1 MGSCTNLV
9 WVSTS
14 IKYYS
19 FFTIHYSLLKP
30 NSMPKLLSLIILSF
44 FVLNTFAQNTFTFGT
59 NVTPQG
65 VTFEVDS
72 KGFVIGGKHVLP
84 VMGEIHYA
92 RVPAKDW
99 RREIQK
105 MKAGGITIV
114 ATYVFWIHHEPEE
127 GHWNWSGNM
136 NLREFLEVCKSEQMP
151 VVLRIGP
158 FCHGEVYQGGFPDWV
173 VQRHVSN
180 PNEYKVRSMAKGF
193 IKEVERLYY
202 NIFGQVNGLLW
213 KDGGPVVG
221 VQIENE
227 CRGPWSYYMTLK
239 DIAVKVG
246 FDVPFMTRTGWPKL
260 NGKEE
265 FGKLL
270 PLYGDYA
277 DGFWDRKL
285 SDMPGEY
292 AKAFIFKD
300 NRMSGA
306 IATETFSADEL
317 KETENSKL
325 VYPYLTCELG
335 GGMMPSYHRR
345 INISGN
351 EAMPLAICKLGSG
364 SNLPGYYMYHGGTNP
379 YNPVHTMAE
388 TQKTAVTNYNDM
400 PYMTYDFQCPLG
412 EMGQPNDIAFH
423 QTRFLHQ
430 FLADW
435 GEELSQMDV
444 DTISEHY
451 ARRGCFEFYNDYVR
465 MHNESGRAYVRPV
478 NMPFLG
484 HSITADAQP
493 FCKVGDTIYFI
504 PIKDMK
510 PTITIDG
517 KKRALKTSPSGDK
530 RGAFILLPLEK
541 ALRAYK
547 IDGELHFAQHEGGI
561 LYKDGDRIVEEYWHE
576 TDDRVE
582 VSKVREADAPREI
595 VMGRQKVAAM
605 PEDADFDHAAVYT
618 ISIDSAL
625 AAYADSA
632 FIRID
637 YAADCAR
644 VYADGKLVQDNF
656 WNGKPMLVRVSDL
669 VGKKVELRILPLR
682 KDAPIYLQKEQKAIL
697 EASESALLTLTKV
710 SVIMR
715 TTIPVSM

>member
-1 MGSCTNLV
+1 
-9 WVSTS
+9 
-14 IKYYS
+14 
-19 FFTIHYSLLKP
+19 
-30 NSMPKLLSLIILSF
+30 MPKLLSLIILSF
-44 FVLNTFAQNTFTFGT
+44 FALNTLAQNTFTFGT
-59 NVTPQG
+59 NVNPQG

-114 ATYVFWIHHEPEE
+114 ATYVFWIHHESEE
-127 GHWNWSGNM
+127 GHWNWAGNM
-136 NLREFLEVCKSEQMP
+136 NLREFLEVCKSENMP

-173 VQRHVSN
+173 VERHVGN
-180 PNEYKVRSMAKGF
+180 PKEYKVRSLANGF

-239 DIAVKVG
+239 DIAIKAG

-292 AKAFIFKD
+292 AKAFVFKD
-300 NRMSGA
+300 NRMSEA

-317 KETENSKL
+317 KETGNSKSSDSKL
-325 VYPYLTCELG
+325 TYPYLTCELG

-345 INISGN
+345 INMSGN

-379 YNPVHTMAE
+379 YNLAHTMAE
-388 TQKTAVTNYNDM
+388 TQKTTVTNYNDM

-412 EMGQPNDIAFH
+412 EMGQSNDIAFH

-444 DTISEHY
+444 DTLSEHY

-478 NMPFLG
+478 DMPFLG
-484 HSITADAQP
+484 HTITADAQP

-504 PIKDMK
+504 PIKGMK

-530 RGAFILLPLEK
+530 RGAFVLLPLEQ
-541 ALRAYK
+541 ARRAYK

-561 LYKDGDRIVEEYWHE
+561 LYKDGDKIVEEYWRE
-576 TDDRVE
+576 MDDRVE
-582 VSKVREADAPREI
+582 VNKVREADAPREI
-595 VMGRQKVAAM
+595 VMGKQKVAAM
-605 PEDADFDHAAVYT
+605 PEDGDFDKAAVYEMN
-618 ISIDSAL
+618 IDSSFVSC
-625 AAYADSA
+625 ADSA

-697 EASESALLTLTKV
+697 EASENSLLTLTKV
-710 SVIMR
+710 SVVMR
-715 TTIPVSM
+715 TTTIPFPHNHRNGLKAN

>member
-1 MGSCTNLV
+1 MKSTFSSIFRTLV
-9 WVSTS
+9 
-14 IKYYS
+14 
-19 FFTIHYSLLKP
+19 L
-30 NSMPKLLSLIILSF
+30 LLSLCLSGAAEASESTEAGKGVF
-44 FVLNTFAQNTFTFGT
+44 HFGT
-59 NVTPQG
+59 AVNPRG
-65 VTFEVDS
+65 ETFYVDS
-72 KGFVIGGKHVLP
+72 RGILLNGEPILP

-92 RVPAKDW
+92 RVPQKDW
-99 RREIQK
+99 RREMRK
-105 MKAGGITIV
+105 MKAGGVTIV
-114 ATYVFWIHHEPEE
+114 ASYIFWIHHEEHQGEWNWRGNRNLGEFVRICGEE
-127 GHWNWSGNM
+127 GM
-136 NLREFLEVCKSEQMP
+136 M
-151 VVLRIGP
+151 VVLRVGP
-158 FCHGEVYQGGFPDWV
+158 FCHGECYNGGIPDWIV
-173 VQRHVSN
+173 DLAFADRK
-180 PNEYKVRSMAKGF
+180 EYGLRSTAPGFLRAVGELYNQIALQVR
-193 IKEVERLYY
+193 
-202 NIFGQVNGLLW
+202 GQLW

-221 VQIENE
+221 IQLENE
-227 CRGPWSYYMTLK
+227 SAGPWSYLMSLK
-239 DIAVKVG
+239 KLAVDAG
-246 FDVPFMTRTGWPKL
+246 LDVPFYTRTGWPNL
-260 NGKEE
+260 RGAAAE
-265 FGKLL
+265 FGQIL

-292 AKAFIFKD
+292 AKAFVFKD

-325 VYPYLTCELG
+325 TYPYLTCELG

-379 YNPVHTMAE
+379 YNPAHTMAE

-435 GEELSQMDV
+435 GEELSQMEV
-444 DTISEHY
+444 DTLSEHY
-451 ARRGCFEFYNDYVR
+451 SRRGCFEFYNDYVR

-478 NMPFLG
+478 GMQFLG

-504 PIKDMK
+504 PIKGMK
-510 PTITIDG
+510 PTITIRPSKSPLKRDLKREKHYLLKEG
-517 KKRALKTSPSGDK
+517 KN
-530 RGAFILLPLEK
+530 LPLREVGRVLLLSPDK
-541 ALRAYK
+541 AKRAYK
-547 IDGELHFAQHEGGI
+547 IDGQLHFAKHEGGI
-561 LYKDGDRIVEEYWHE
+561 LYKDGNGIVEEYWYE

-582 VSKVREADAPREI
+582 VRKVREADSPRE
-595 VMGRQKVAAM
+595 VVKGKQKVAAM
-605 PEDADFDHAAVYT
+605 PKDSDFDKAAVYV
-618 ISIDSAL
+618 IDIDSAL
-625 AAYADSA
+625 ASCADSA
-632 FIRID
+632 FLKID

-656 WNGKPMLVRVSDL
+656 WNGKSMLVRVSDL
-669 VGKKVELRILPLR
+669 VGKHVELRVLPLR

-697 EASESALLTLTKV
+697 EASENALLTLTKV
-710 SVIMR
+710 SIVKR
-715 TTIPVSM
+715 TTIPFAD

>member
-1 MGSCTNLV
+1 MYKFI
-9 WVSTS
+9 S
-14 IKYYS
+14 ILLLLFIS
-19 FFTIHYSLLKP
+19 QISL
-30 NSMPKLLSLIILSF
+30 
-44 FVLNTFAQNTFTFGT
+44 AQKTFTFGT
-59 NVTPQG
+59 NVNPLG
-65 VTFEVDS
+65 VKFEVDS
-72 KGFVIGGKHVLP
+72 NGFVVGGKHVLP

-99 RREIQK
+99 RREIRK

-127 GHWNWSGNM
+127 GHWNWAGNM
-136 NLREFLEVCKSEQMP
+136 NLREFLEVCKSEDMP

-173 VQRHVSN
+173 VERHVSN
-180 PNEYKVRSMAKGF
+180 PKEYKVRSMAKGF
-193 IKEVERLYY
+193 MKEVEHLYY
-202 NIFGQVNGLLW
+202 NIFGQVNGMLW
-213 KDGGPVVG
+213 KDGGPIVG

-227 CRGPWSYYMTLK
+227 CRGPWAYYMALK
-239 DIAVKVG
+239 DIAVKAG

-285 SDMPGEY
+285 TDMPGDY
-292 AKAFIFKD
+292 SKAFIFKD
-300 NRMSGA
+300 DRMSRV

-317 KETENSKL
+317 KENKSDL
-325 VYPYLTCELG
+325 SYPYLTCELG

-345 INISGN
+345 INMSGY
-351 EAMPLAICKLGSG
+351 EALPLAICKLGSG

-412 EMGQPNDIAFH
+412 EMGQPNNIVFH
-423 QTRFLHQ
+423 QTRLLHQ

-444 DTISEHY
+444 DTLSEHY

-465 MHNESGRAYVRPV
+465 MRNENGRCYVRPV
-478 NMPFLG
+478 EMPFCG
-484 HSITADAQP
+484 HTISADAQP
-493 FCKVGDTIYFI
+493 FCKIGNTLYLI

-510 PTITIDG
+510 PSITVDG
-517 KKRALKTSPSGDK
+517 KKRMLNVKKPLAVGD
-530 RGAFILLPLEK
+530 INIVLLSIEK
-541 ALRAYK
+541 ANRAYK
-547 IDGELHFAQHEGGI
+547 IDGELCYAQHEGGI
-561 LYKDGDRIVEEYWHE
+561 LYKDGDKIVEEYWQT

-582 VSKVREADAPREI
+582 VNKIQDAAAPREI
-595 VMGRQKVAAM
+595 PKGKQKVASM
-605 PEDADFDHAAVYT
+605 PEDSDFDKAAIYIIGV
-618 ISIDSAL
+618 DSAL
-625 AAYADSA
+625 AAQSDSA
-632 FIRID
+632 FLEIN
-637 YAADCAR
+637 YEGDCAR
-644 VYADGKLVQDNF
+644 VYADGKLVEDNF

-669 VGKKVELRILPLR
+669 VGKNVKLRILPLR

-697 EASESALLTLTKV
+697 DAADNYLLSLSGV
-710 SVIMR
+710 RVIR
-715 TTIPVSM
+715 VKNEE

>member
-1 MGSCTNLV
+1 
-9 WVSTS
+9 
-14 IKYYS
+14 
-19 FFTIHYSLLKP
+19 
-30 NSMPKLLSLIILSF
+30 MPKLLSLLILF
-44 FVLNTFAQNTFTFGT
+44 FLSQDVVAQNTFTFGT
-59 NVTPQG
+59 NINPQG
-65 VTFEVDS
+65 TTFEVDS
-72 KGFVIGGKHVLP
+72 KGFVVGGKHVLP

-99 RREIQK
+99 RREIRK

-127 GHWNWSGNM
+127 GHWNWAGNM
-136 NLREFLEVCKSEQMP
+136 NLREFLEVCKSENMP

-173 VQRHVSN
+173 VERHVSN
-180 PNEYKVRSMAKGF
+180 SKEYKVRSLAKGF

-239 DIAVKVG
+239 DIAVKAG

-260 NGKEE
+260 NGQEE

-292 AKAFIFKD
+292 AKAFVFKD

-317 KETENSKL
+317 KETGNSKSSDSKL
-325 VYPYLTCELG
+325 TYPYLTCELG

-345 INISGN
+345 INMSGN
-351 EAMPLAICKLGSG
+351 EAVPLAICKLGSG

-379 YNPVHTMAE
+379 YNPAHTMAE

-435 GEELSQMDV
+435 GEELSQMEV
-444 DTISEHY
+444 DTLSEHY
-451 ARRGCFEFYNDYVR
+451 SRRGCFEFYNDYVR

-493 FCKVGDTIYFI
+493 FCKIGDTIYFI
-504 PIKDMK
+504 PIKGMK
-510 PTITIDG
+510 PTITIRPSKSPLKGDLKREKHYLLKEG
-517 KKRALKTSPSGDK
+517 KS
-530 RGAFILLPLEK
+530 LPLREVGRVLLLSPDK
-541 ALRAYK
+541 AKRAYK
-547 IDGELHFAQHEGGI
+547 IDGQLHFAKHEGGI
-561 LYKDGDRIVEEYWHE
+561 LYKDGNSIVEEYWYE

-582 VSKVREADAPREI
+582 VRKVREADSPRE
-595 VMGRQKVAAM
+595 VVKGKQKVAAM
-605 PEDADFDHAAVYT
+605 PEDSDFDKAAVYVVEV
-618 ISIDSAL
+618 DSTL
-625 AAYADSA
+625 TSCADSA
-632 FIRID
+632 FLKID

-697 EASESALLTLTKV
+697 EASENALLTLTKV
-710 SVIMR
+710 SVVKR
-715 TTIPVSM
+715 TTIPFPS

>member
-1 MGSCTNLV
+1 MYKFI
-9 WVSTS
+9 S
-14 IKYYS
+14 ILLLLFIS
-19 FFTIHYSLLKP
+19 QISL
-30 NSMPKLLSLIILSF
+30 
-44 FVLNTFAQNTFTFGT
+44 AQKTFTFGT
-59 NVTPQG
+59 NVNPLG
-65 VTFEVDS
+65 VKFEVDS
-72 KGFVIGGKHVLP
+72 NGFVVGGKHVLP

-99 RREIQK
+99 RREIRK

-127 GHWNWSGNM
+127 GHWNWAGNM
-136 NLREFLEVCKSEQMP
+136 NLREFLEVCKSEDMP

-173 VQRHVSN
+173 VERHVSN
-180 PNEYKVRSMAKGF
+180 PKEYKVRSMAKGF
-193 IKEVERLYY
+193 MKEVEHLYY
-202 NIFGQVNGLLW
+202 NIFGQVNGMLW
-213 KDGGPVVG
+213 KDGGPIVG

-227 CRGPWSYYMTLK
+227 CRGPWAYYMALK
-239 DIAVKVG
+239 DIAVKAG

-285 SDMPGEY
+285 TDMPGDY
-292 AKAFIFKD
+292 SKAFIFKD
-300 NRMSGA
+300 DRMSRV

-317 KETENSKL
+317 KENKSDL
-325 VYPYLTCELG
+325 SYPYLTCELG

-345 INISGN
+345 INMSGY
-351 EAMPLAICKLGSG
+351 EALPLAICKLGSG

-412 EMGQPNDIAFH
+412 EMGQPNNIVFH
-423 QTRFLHQ
+423 QTRLLHQ

-444 DTISEHY
+444 DTLSEHY

-465 MHNESGRAYVRPV
+465 MRNENGRCYVRPV
-478 NMPFLG
+478 EMPFCG
-484 HSITADAQP
+484 HTISADAQP
-493 FCKVGDTIYFI
+493 FCKIGNTLYLI
-504 PIKDMK
+504 PINDMK
-510 PTITIDG
+510 PSITVDG
-517 KKRALKTSPSGDK
+517 KKRMLNVKKSLAVGD
-530 RGAFILLPLEK
+530 INIVLLSIEK
-541 ALRAYK
+541 ANRAYK
-547 IDGELHFAQHEGGI
+547 IDGELCYAQHEGGI
-561 LYKDGDRIVEEYWHE
+561 LYKDGDKIVEEYWQT

-582 VSKVREADAPREI
+582 VNKIQAAAAPREI
-595 VMGRQKVAAM
+595 PKGKQKVASM
-605 PEDADFDHAAVYT
+605 PEDSDFDKAAIYIIGV
-618 ISIDSAL
+618 DSAL
-625 AAYADSA
+625 AAQSDSA
-632 FIRID
+632 FLEIN
-637 YAADCAR
+637 YEGDCAR
-644 VYADGKLVQDNF
+644 VYADGKLVEDNF

-669 VGKKVELRILPLR
+669 VGKNVKLRILPLR

-697 EASESALLTLTKV
+697 DAADNYLLSLSGV
-710 SVIMR
+710 RVIRMKNLE
-715 TTIPVSM
+715 

>member
-1 MGSCTNLV
+1 MYKFI
-9 WVSTS
+9 S
-14 IKYYS
+14 ILLLLFIS
-19 FFTIHYSLLKP
+19 QISL
-30 NSMPKLLSLIILSF
+30 
-44 FVLNTFAQNTFTFGT
+44 AQKTFTFGT
-59 NVTPQG
+59 NVNPQG
-65 VTFEVDS
+65 VKFEVDS
-72 KGFVIGGKHVLP
+72 KGFVVGGKHVLP

-99 RREIQK
+99 RREIRK

-127 GHWNWSGNM
+127 GHWNWAGNM
-136 NLREFLEVCKSEQMP
+136 NLREFLEVCKSEDMP

-173 VQRHVSN
+173 VERHVSN
-180 PNEYKVRSMAKGF
+180 PKEYKVRSMAKGF
-193 IKEVERLYY
+193 MKEVEHLYY

-213 KDGGPVVG
+213 KDGGPIVG

-227 CRGPWSYYMTLK
+227 CRGPWAYYMALK
-239 DIAVKVG
+239 DIAVKAG

-285 SDMPGEY
+285 TDMPGDY
-292 AKAFIFKD
+292 SKAFIFKD
-300 NRMSGA
+300 DRMSRV

-317 KETENSKL
+317 KENKSDL
-325 VYPYLTCELG
+325 SYPYLTCELG

-345 INISGN
+345 INMSGY
-351 EAMPLAICKLGSG
+351 EALPLAICKLGSG

-412 EMGQPNDIAFH
+412 EMGQPNNIVFH
-423 QTRFLHQ
+423 QTRLLHQ

-444 DTISEHY
+444 DTLSEHY

-465 MHNESGRAYVRPV
+465 MRNENGRCYVRPV
-478 NMPFLG
+478 EMPFCG
-484 HSITADAQP
+484 HTISADAQP
-493 FCKVGDTIYFI
+493 FCKVGNTLYLI

-510 PTITIDG
+510 PSVTVDG
-517 KKRALKTSPSGDK
+517 KKRMLNAKKPLAMGD
-530 RGAFILLPLEK
+530 IQIVLLPVEK
-541 ALRAYK
+541 ANRAYK
-547 IDGELHFAQHEGGI
+547 IDGELCYAQHEGGI
-561 LYKDGDRIVEEYWHE
+561 LYKDGDKIVEEYWQT

-582 VSKVREADAPREI
+582 VNKIQDAAAPREI
-595 VMGRQKVAAM
+595 PKGKQKVASM
-605 PEDADFDHAAVYT
+605 PEDSDFDKAAIYIIGV
-618 ISIDSAL
+618 DSAL
-625 AAYADSA
+625 AAQSDSA
-632 FIRID
+632 FLEIN
-637 YAADCAR
+637 YEGDCAR
-644 VYADGKLVQDNF
+644 VYADGKLVEDNF

-669 VGKKVELRILPLR
+669 VGKNVKLRILPLR

-697 EASESALLTLTKV
+697 DAADNYLLSLSGV
-710 SVIMR
+710 RVIR
-715 TTIPVSM
+715 VKNEE

>member
-1 MGSCTNLV
+1 
-9 WVSTS
+9 
-14 IKYYS
+14 
-19 FFTIHYSLLKP
+19 
-30 NSMPKLLSLIILSF
+30 MPKLLTLLILFFLSQ
-44 FVLNTFAQNTFTFGT
+44 VVVAQNTFTFGT
-59 NVTPQG
+59 NVNPHG

-92 RVPAKDW
+92 RIPAKEW
-99 RREIQK
+99 RREIRK

-127 GHWNWSGNM
+127 GHWNWAGNM
-136 NLREFLEVCKSEQMP
+136 NLREFLEVCKSENMP

-180 PNEYKVRSMAKGF
+180 PTEYKVRSLAKGF

-227 CRGPWSYYMTLK
+227 CRGPWNYYMTLK
-239 DIAVKVG
+239 DIAVKAG

-292 AKAFIFKD
+292 AKAFVFKN

-306 IATETFSADEL
+306 IATETFSAEEL
-317 KETENSKL
+317 KETVNSKL
-325 VYPYLTCELG
+325 TYPYLTCELG
-335 GGMMPSYHRR
+335 GGMMQSYHRR

-379 YNPVHTMAE
+379 YNLAHTMAE

-435 GEELSQMDV
+435 GEELSQMSV
-444 DTISEHY
+444 DTLSEHY

-465 MHNESGRAYVRPV
+465 MHNESGKAYVRPV
-478 NMPFLG
+478 GMQFFG
-484 HSITADAQP
+484 HTITADAQP
-493 FCKVGDTIYFI
+493 FCKIDNTIYFI
-504 PIKDMK
+504 PIKGIK
-510 PTITIDG
+510 PTITVDG
-517 KKRALKTSPSGDK
+517 KKSIMSSKSRIGSLPTGEGGG
-530 RGAFILLPLEK
+530 RGQLNFILLSPDK
-541 ALRAYK
+541 AKRAYK
-547 IDGELHFAQHEGGI
+547 IDNELHFAKHEGGI

-576 TDDRVE
+576 TDDKVE
-582 VSKVREADAPREI
+582 VRKVREADSPRDI
-595 VMGRQKVAAM
+595 VMGKQKVAAM
-605 PEDADFDHAAVYT
+605 PEDCDFDKAAVYV
-618 ISIDSAL
+618 IDIDSAL
-625 AAYADSA
+625 ASHADSA
-632 FIRID
+632 FLKID

-669 VGKKVELRILPLR
+669 IGKHVELRILPLR
-682 KDAPIYLQKEQKAIL
+682 KDAPIYLQKEQKVIL
-697 EASESALLTLTKV
+697 EASENALLTLTKV
-710 SVIMR
+710 SVIKR
-715 TTIPVSM
+715 TTIPFPG

>member
-1 MGSCTNLV
+1 
-9 WVSTS
+9 
-14 IKYYS
+14 
-19 FFTIHYSLLKP
+19 
-30 NSMPKLLSLIILSF
+30 MPKLLSLLILF
-44 FVLNTFAQNTFTFGT
+44 FLSQVVVAQNTFTFGT
-59 NVTPQG
+59 NVNPQG

-72 KGFVIGGKHVLP
+72 KGFIVGGKHVLP

-99 RREIQK
+99 RREIRK
-105 MKAGGITIV
+105 MKAGGITILS
-114 ATYVFWIHHEPEE
+114 TYVFWIHHELEE
-127 GHWNWSGNM
+127 GHWNWADNM
-136 NLREFLEVCKSEQMP
+136 NLREFLEVCKSEDMP

-180 PNEYKVRSMAKGF
+180 PKEYKVRSMAKGF

-239 DIAVKVG
+239 DIAVKAG

-292 AKAFIFKD
+292 AKAFVFKD

-306 IATETFSADEL
+306 IATETFSAEEL
-317 KETENSKL
+317 KEIVNGKSSNSKL
-325 VYPYLTCELG
+325 IYPYLTCELG

-345 INISGN
+345 VNISGN

-435 GEELSQMDV
+435 GEELSQMGV
-444 DTISEHY
+444 DTLSEHY

-478 NMPFLG
+478 GMQFLG
-484 HSITADAQP
+484 HTITANAQP
-493 FCKVGDTIYFI
+493 FCKIGNTIYFI
-504 PIKDMK
+504 PIKGMK
-510 PTITIDG
+510 STVTIDG
-517 KKRALKTSPSGDK
+517 KKSTMSSKSRIGSLPMGDGVG
-530 RGAFILLPLEK
+530 RGQIKCVLLPIEK
-541 ALRAYK
+541 ANRAYK
-547 IDGELHFAQHEGGI
+547 IDGELHFANHEGGI

-582 VSKVREADAPREI
+582 VRKVREADSPRDI
-595 VMGRQKVAAM
+595 VMGKQKVAAM
-605 PEDADFDHAAVYT
+605 PEDSDFDKAAVYE
-618 ISIDSAL
+618 IDIDSAL
-625 AAYADSA
+625 ASCADSI
-632 FIRID
+632 FLKID

-644 VYADGKLVQDNF
+644 VYANGKLVQDNF

-669 VGKKVELRILPLR
+669 VGKHVELRILPLR

-697 EASESALLTLTKV
+697 EASKGPLLSLSQVKV
-710 SVIMR
+710 LR
-715 TTIPVSM
+715 RKQERFL

>member
-1 MGSCTNLV
+1 MVIRNFV
-9 WVSTS
+9 F
-14 IKYYS
+14 Y
-19 FFTIHYSLLKP
+19 
-30 NSMPKLLSLIILSF
+30 SMPKLLSLLILF
-44 FVLNTFAQNTFTFGT
+44 FLSQAVVAQNTFTFGT
-59 NVTPQG
+59 NVNPQG

-72 KGFVIGGKHVLP
+72 KGFVIGGKYVLP

-99 RREIQK
+99 RREIRK

-114 ATYVFWIHHEPEE
+114 ATYVFWIHHESEE
-127 GHWNWSGNM
+127 GHWNWAGNM

-180 PNEYKVRSMAKGF
+180 PKEYKVRSMAKGF

-239 DIAVKVG
+239 DIAVKAG

-300 NRMSGA
+300 NRMSAA

-317 KETENSKL
+317 KEIVNSKSSNSKL

-379 YNPVHTMAE
+379 YNPAHTMAE

-423 QTRFLHQ
+423 QTRLLHQ

-435 GEELSQMDV
+435 GEELSQMGI
-444 DTISEHY
+444 DTLSEHY

-478 NMPFLG
+478 GMRFLG
-484 HSITADAQP
+484 HTITADAQP
-493 FCKVGDTIYFI
+493 FCKIGNTLYFI

-510 PTITIDG
+510 PTVTIDG
-517 KKRALKTSPSGDK
+517 KKSTMSSKSRIGSLSTGEGGG
-530 RGAFILLPLEK
+530 RGHINCVLLPIEK
-541 ALRAYK
+541 ANRAYK
-547 IDGELHFAQHEGGI
+547 IDGEIHFAKYEGGI

-582 VSKVREADAPREI
+582 VRKVREADSPRDI
-595 VMGRQKVAAM
+595 VMGKQKVAAM
-605 PEDADFDHAAVYT
+605 PEDSDFDKAAVYV
-618 ISIDSAL
+618 IDVDSAL
-625 AAYADSA
+625 ASCADSA
-632 FIRID
+632 FLKID

-669 VGKKVELRILPLR
+669 VGKHVELRILPLR
-682 KDAPIYLQKEQKAIL
+682 KDTPIYLQKEQKANLEGSEGPLLIL
-697 EASESALLTLTKV
+697 SQIKV
-710 SVIMR
+710 LRR
-715 TTIPVSM
+715 TEEIK

>member
-1 MGSCTNLV
+1 
-9 WVSTS
+9 
-14 IKYYS
+14 
-19 FFTIHYSLLKP
+19 
-30 NSMPKLLSLIILSF
+30 
-44 FVLNTFAQNTFTFGT
+44 
-59 NVTPQG
+59 
-65 VTFEVDS
+65 
-72 KGFVIGGKHVLP
+72 
-84 VMGEIHYA
+84 
-92 RVPAKDW
+92 
-99 RREIQK
+99 

-127 GHWNWSGNM
+127 GHWTWADNM
-136 NLREFLEVCKSEQMP
+136 NLREFLEVCKSENMP

-173 VQRHVSN
+173 VERHVGN
-180 PNEYKVRSMAKGF
+180 PKEYKVRSLAKGF

-227 CRGPWSYYMTLK
+227 CRGPWNYYMTLK
-239 DIAVKVG
+239 DIAVKAG

-285 SDMPGEY
+285 TDMPGEY
-292 AKAFIFKD
+292 SKAFIFKD

-325 VYPYLTCELG
+325 TYPYLTCELG

-379 YNPVHTMAE
+379 YNLAHTMAE

-435 GEELSQMDV
+435 GEELSQMSV
-444 DTISEHY
+444 DTLSEHY
-451 ARRGCFEFYNDYVR
+451 ARRGCFEFHNDYVR
-465 MHNESGRAYVRPV
+465 MRNESGKSYVRPV
-478 NMPFLG
+478 GMQFLG

-493 FCKVGDTIYFI
+493 FCKIDNTIYFI
-504 PIKDMK
+504 PIKGIK
-510 PTITIDG
+510 PTITVDG
-517 KKRALKTSPSGDK
+517 KKSIMSSKSQIGSLPTGEGGG
-530 RGAFILLPLEK
+530 RGQLSFILLSPDK
-541 ALRAYK
+541 AKRAYK
-547 IDGELHFAQHEGGI
+547 IDNELHFAKHEGGI
-561 LYKDGDRIVEEYWHE
+561 LYKDGYRIVEEYWHK
-576 TDDRVE
+576 TDDKVE
-582 VSKVREADAPREI
+582 VRKIREADSPRDI
-595 VMGRQKVAAM
+595 VMGKQKVAAM
-605 PEDADFDHAAVYT
+605 PEDSDFDKAAVYV
-618 ISIDSAL
+618 IDVDSAL
-625 AAYADSA
+625 ASCADSA
-632 FIRID
+632 FLKID

-669 VGKKVELRILPLR
+669 VGKHVELRILPLR

-697 EASESALLTLTKV
+697 EASENALLTLTKV
-710 SVIMR
+710 SVIKR
-715 TTIPVSM
+715 TTTPFPG

>member
-1 MGSCTNLV
+1 MLYIWVLV
-9 WVSTS
+9 RWVSTS

-30 NSMPKLLSLIILSF
+30 NPMPKLLSFIILSF
-44 FVLNTFAQNTFTFGT
+44 FALNVLAQKAFTFGT
-59 NVTPQG
+59 NVNPQG

-72 KGFVIGGKHVLP
+72 KGFVIGGKHILP

-127 GHWNWSGNM
+127 GHWNWAGNM

-180 PNEYKVRSMAKGF
+180 PKEYKVRSMAKGF

-239 DIAVKVG
+239 DIAVKAG

-285 SDMPGEY
+285 TDMPGEY
-292 AKAFIFKD
+292 SKAFVFKD

-325 VYPYLTCELG
+325 TYPYLTCELG

-379 YNPVHTMAE
+379 YNLAHT
-388 TQKTAVTNYNDM
+388 
-400 PYMTYDFQCPLG
+400 
-412 EMGQPNDIAFH
+412 
-423 QTRFLHQ
+423 
-430 FLADW
+430 

-465 MHNESGRAYVRPV
+465 MHNESGRVYVRPV
-478 NMPFLG
+478 GMQFLG
-484 HSITADAQP
+484 HTITADAQP

-504 PIKDMK
+504 PVKGMK

-530 RGAFILLPLEK
+530 RGAFILLSPQQ

-561 LYKDGDRIVEEYWHE
+561 LYKDGNRIVEEYWHQ

-582 VSKVREADAPREI
+582 VNKVREADAPREI

-618 ISIDSAL
+618 IGFDSAL
-625 AAYADSA
+625 AAHADSA
-632 FIRID
+632 FLRID

-644 VYADGKLVQDNF
+644 IYADGKLVQDNF

-669 VGKKVELRILPLR
+669 VGKKVELRILPLP
-682 KDAPIYLQKEQKAIL
+682 KDAPIYLQKEQKAML
-697 EASESALLTLTKV
+697 EASENALLTLTKV

-715 TTIPVSM
+715 TTTIPFPHNHRNGLKAN